1 VIQCVP
7 HAVQRAAVH
16 RRCGTVRSLELET
29 VPGLRCGLR
38 AAVAPGTPESLAAT
52 RSRILNSARLTSTI
66 DVGPVPVSALV
77 GRSRHHPKSRDVQAD
92 CRRPPAVA
100 SSARG
105 RAPPSNPNHLAAAVP
120 QHLASADYRLDAAT
134 TVAENT
140 SMFLHKAGQGSS
152 RLLWRAR

>member
-1 VIQCVP
+1 VSRTRCS
-7 HAVQRAAVH
+7 AQRCTADAGPSEAWSLRRSRVCAAA
-16 RRCGTVRSLELET
+16 
-29 VPGLRCGLR
+29 LR